1 MELIEKLNQMKS
13 ILVSKNLDQLVDTVN
28 ETIEYLKAVPTAVA
42 PTVDDFFPLESK
54 ESVPIQIYGGN
65 FYFSDEISKEVL
77 NKLFG
82 EEEST
87 EVEEDPPPGS
97 LEKLKKIL
105 MDGD

>member
-87 EVEEDPPPGS
+87 EVEEDPP
-97 LEKLKKIL
+97 LVRWKN
-105 MDGD
+105 

>member
-28 ETIEYLKAVPTAVA
+28 ETIEYLKAMPTAIA
-42 PTVDDFFPLESK
+42 PTADDFFPLESK

-65 FYFSDEISKEVL
+65 FYFSDKISKEVL

-82 EEEST
+82 EEEEST
-87 EVEEDPPPGS
+87 EVEGDPP
-97 LEKLKKIL
+97 LVHREN
-105 MDGD
+105 